1 MQNIQSFAMCL
12 EEIAKEVPVPSKQ
25 VWNSMAHVATHLL
38 VEGTFLFSISQKD
51 LILHSYCLLCY
62 RFSNVKKCSAGGRA
76 LMQLDFA
83 NFMSFLEL
91 ISNQKY
97 PQHRS
102 YVDVFIKTYYFAPE
116 QFEQWIEQQRT
127 GDEYSLKQ
135 LNNLIH
141 CICVSDKR
149 TRQRL
154 LQLLD
159 AGIQNGIAMS
169 TTPTTTPQKNNHGS
183 VAGSNL
189 SSVI

>member
-1 MQNIQSFAMCL
+1 MVIFYS
-12 EEIAKEVPVPSKQ
+12 
-25 VWNSMAHVATHLL
+25 
-38 VEGTFLFSISQKD
+38 
-51 LILHSYCLLCY
+51 
-62 RFSNVKKCSAGGRA
+62 FSNVKKCSAGGRA

-116 QFEQWIEQQRT
+116 QFEQWIEQQRL

-135 LNNLIH
+135 LNNLIQ

-159 AGIQNGIAMS
+159 GGMTNGLTTS

-183 VAGSNL
+183 VTGSNL